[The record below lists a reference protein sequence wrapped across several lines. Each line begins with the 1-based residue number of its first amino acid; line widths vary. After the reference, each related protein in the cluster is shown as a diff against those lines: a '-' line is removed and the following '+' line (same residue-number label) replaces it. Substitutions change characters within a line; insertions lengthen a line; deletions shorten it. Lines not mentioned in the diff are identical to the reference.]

1 MAEIAKKPW
10 YKSKIILLAGSL
22 LLVFGSN
29 LLSGSLDRSGV
40 TPEQLEAIQTAAP
53 QAEEVF
59 NRIQSGENITNM
71 IGAIVSVL
79 ILVAR
84 GWFTKAV
91 LK

>member
-1 MAEIAKKPW
+1 MEKKAW

-22 LLVFGSN
+22 ALVFGSS
-29 LLSGSLDRSGV
+29 LLGASLFRSGV
-40 TPEQLEAIQTAAP
+40 TPDQIAAIQEAAP

-59 NRIQSGENITNM
+59 NRLQNGESVTNM

-79 ILVAR
+79 IIIAR
-84 GWFTKAV
+84 KWFTTTT